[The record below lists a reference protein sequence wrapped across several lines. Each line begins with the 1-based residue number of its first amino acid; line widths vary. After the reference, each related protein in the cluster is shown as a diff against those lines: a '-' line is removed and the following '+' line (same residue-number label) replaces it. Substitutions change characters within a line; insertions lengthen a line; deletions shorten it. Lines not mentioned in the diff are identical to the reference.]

1 MTLWYYSYCITLL
14 NHADDKSGKK
24 TKCWRVEGKLF
35 REKYLNLRLCNDIEI
50 HSLPN
55 TKRLKVY
62 VMPTQIAQRNVR

>member
-1 MTLWYYSYCITLL
+1 M
-14 NHADDKSGKK
+14 K
-24 TKCWRVEGKLF
+24 TKYRRAEGKLF

>member
-1 MTLWYYSYCITLL
+1 MQKI
-14 NHADDKSGKK
+14 KK
-24 TKCWRVEGKLF
+24 RREHNVKEDWEKF
-35 REKYLNLRLCNDIEI
+35 FEKYLNLRHCNDIEI